1 MLTWFVRSPLNAK
14 LGLAAFLLGVGA
26 LGANVHGSRSVRLHE
41 TELAT
46 IVGREV
52 DHVSPAE
59 LASWIIEGR
68 SDYRLLDL
76 RAPGA
81 FAEYHIP
88 TAENVPVAS
97 LPDAALAR
105 PEKLVLYS
113 DGEIHAAQ
121 AWMLVKAKGYAG
133 ATTLLGGLEGW
144 RDEILFPALPANA
157 TPSDRARFERAAVVA
172 RFFGGQPR
180 SATAGDVATAT
191 VPTLPKVETPSLP
204 AGAGPS
210 APRKKKK
217 EGC

>member
-1 MLTWFVRSPLNAK
+1 MLAWLVRLPLNAK

-26 LGANVHGSRSVRLHE
+26 FGANVHGGRSVRLHE

-59 LASWIIEGR
+59 LASWIVEGR

-76 RAPGA
+76 RAAGA

-113 DGEIHAAQ
+113 DGGIHAAQ
-121 AWMLVKAKGYAG
+121 AWMLLKAKGYTG

-144 RDEILFPALPANA
+144 RDEILFPALPADA
-157 TPSDRARFERAAVVA
+157 TPSDRARFEGAAAVA
-172 RFFGGQPR
+172 KSFGGEPR
-180 SATAGDVATAT
+180 SATAGDVATTTSPA
-191 VPTLPKVETPSLP
+191 LPKIEAPRLP
-204 AGAGPS
+204 AGSGVT